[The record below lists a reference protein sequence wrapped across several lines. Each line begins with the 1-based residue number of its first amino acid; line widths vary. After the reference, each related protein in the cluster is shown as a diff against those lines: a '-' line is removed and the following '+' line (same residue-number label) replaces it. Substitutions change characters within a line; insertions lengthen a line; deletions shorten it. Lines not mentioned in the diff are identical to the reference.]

1 MRAGACPRC
10 NGSLADESFRPLK
23 ARAIPAGRQAQAG
36 VKKLIGAKLGGR
48 AALMALPSLPVTP
61 RVAR

>member
-1 MRAGACPRC
+1 MR
-10 NGSLADESFRPLK
+10 